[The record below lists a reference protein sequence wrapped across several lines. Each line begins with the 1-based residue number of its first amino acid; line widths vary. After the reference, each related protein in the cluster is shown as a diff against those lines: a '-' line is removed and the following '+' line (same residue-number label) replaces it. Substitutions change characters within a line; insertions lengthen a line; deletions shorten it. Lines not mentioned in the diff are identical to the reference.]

1 MKPAVLEI
9 LAVFEAIIFPY
20 ALVFLCN
27 FLMTRFIHF
36 SGLLNP
42 GKSFPPA
49 IGLANNMIKKPRSII
64 NFMI

>member
-9 LAVFEAIIFPY
+9 SAVFEAIIFPY

-42 GKSFPPA
+42 GKSFPPV
-49 IGLANNMIKKPRSII
+49 IGLANSTNKKTKSIMI
-64 NFMI
+64 FMI